1 MKYIVNLRVD
11 TRAHIEV
18 EAGSLEEAVEKG
30 LKPGE
35 RIVAVGGHK
44 VTKGMT
50 VEPAK

>member
-1 MKYIVNLRVD
+1 MVPGKFLS
-11 TRAHIEV
+11 
-18 EAGSLEEAVEKG
+18 SLVQLCFQTIRKG

>member
-1 MKYIVNLRVD
+1 MF
-11 TRAHIEV
+11 
-18 EAGSLEEAVEKG
+18 VEKG